1 MKSTHVYSNTTLQV
15 LRFVYACSV
24 LLNAHLQLSWDTP
37 LERKDSVSEGLHL
50 TELKSFCATWK
61 TMILQ
66 YYSNVFKNTV
76 WARIGAECDLRSGPV
91 HVESQTA
98 PLCSPLQC
106 VTVSQLEFH
115 KLAWKVPHYKT
126 YKNIFFL
133 NHTYEIHLWSWK
145 KLTMNH
151 RDWIPKP
158 PRASESLHWTVAVVR
173 AQYLPTLTA
182 WRREMKALSV
192 CLRTSVSSM
201 FIWIHFR
208 QLLDCRQ
215 NTFFVS
221 YSYKLAQWISRCQ
234 PKNNYKQNQ
243 HSTLLNFKTLQ
254 CTLKGIDPQM
264 TIVMIYSLFHSST
277 NSGSHT
283 LIIAKILYL

>member
-115 KLAWKVPHYKT
+115 KLLVFLVHACNVPSAH
-126 YKNIFFL
+126 ISVLLFL
-133 NHTYEIHLWSWK
+133 GGPAGANH
-145 KLTMNH
+145 
-151 RDWIPKP
+151 
-158 PRASESLHWTVAVVR
+158 
-173 AQYLPTLTA
+173 
-182 WRREMKALSV
+182 
-192 CLRTSVSSM
+192 CL
-201 FIWIHFR
+201 
-208 QLLDCRQ
+208 
-215 NTFFVS
+215 
-221 YSYKLAQWISRCQ
+221 
-234 PKNNYKQNQ
+234 NY
-243 HSTLLNFKTLQ
+243 
-254 CTLKGIDPQM
+254 M
-264 TIVMIYSLFHSST
+264 TITSSSAMMLLFV
-277 NSGSHT
+277 
-283 LIIAKILYL
+283 